1 MSARQ
6 KLLPEHALSL
16 AWVWGP
22 VAAIGLGLSGV
33 LLSQLPGLVGP
44 LFARPAAEAD
54 AVPVPR
60 GVRPFPA
67 PDAGTAEA
75 QALARLEEA
84 AGRFGVRSRSVRPQP
99 GGRPD
104 VVRISADWS
113 GREDRV
119 YRALE
124 SLETGTPELAVL
136 RLAWRTSTAGEL
148 SLSLEVGAVWRRGTA
163 APPAETPTEAQP

>member
-1 MSARQ
+1 MSGAHKPLQ
-6 KLLPEHALSL
+6 EQGLSPL
-16 AWVWGP
+16 WLWGP
-22 VAAIGLGLSGV
+22 VVAVGLGLGA
-33 LLSQLPGLVGP
+33 LLVSQLPGLLGP
-44 LFARPAAEAD
+44 LLTPPAAEIGGT
-54 AVPVPR
+54 PPPR
-60 GVRPFPA
+60 GVRSFPA

-75 QALARLEEA
+75 MALARLEEA

-124 SLETGTPELAVL
+124 SLETGTPELAIL

-148 SLSLEVGAVWRRGTA
+148 SLSLEVGAVWRRGAVAA
-163 APPAETPTEAQP
+163 APAPKAQP